1 MRIARRLRDHLRSS
15 TLECLTLAPETLD
28 TARSLRRGAASRPAG
43 RELMPHQ
50 EDRIAHRKANAVVS
64 IVLGG
69 TVTVS
74 FAGHATCS
82 MSRWANCIKVW
93 GSDSTSILAS

>member
-50 EDRIAHRKANAVVS
+50 EDRIAHRKANANAA

-69 TVTVS
+69 TVRRPS
-74 FAGHATCS
+74 GHTPPLVALLGERP
-82 MSRWANCIKVW
+82 SRVVLCPA
-93 GSDSTSILAS
+93 AQP